1 MADDKYRVDFEVDT
15 TKAVKSIGDVERAA
29 SKTAQTFERG
39 WAPATNKVETATN
52 KAAEAAK
59 KSAEQ
64 FNKNLAAAAALGG
77 AFASLSSQLGP
88 VGQALG
94 AAASGAGALY
104 AAMGPVGA
112 VIGGIAGALP
122 AMITALNDTSDSAA
136 RASNNLTN
144 LQNTVVSLADDVAR
158 ATAEYRRFFA
168 AVQGSASVQETGALL
183 AGAREGATRQAE
195 RIRELQGRLDDF
207 GTLIEVAGAGA
218 GGGIIAGIRA
228 EMDLARREQRRF
240 ESEVQRLEGG
250 LRTAVSLAEEERRAA
265 EAQADAES
273 VRAKAAARANRGGS
287 PRDRTAELE
296 KEKNAAIR
304 LAQEEAAIAQQ
315 LVDKE
320 WERLEAVK
328 QIAEQEA
335 RTLAAIEESLALK
348 NKLAQDERDQREY
361 AQEIE
366 RAEGEKNKAM
376 IQFQEQ
382 QASEQERYNKVV
394 QRSQAGMEGVLDIAV
409 RTAQLQKETNA
420 SFGEAFKTA
429 VDEWLRGF
437 ALQSAYKGVAATA
450 EAIGSAVTNQP
461 NAAAKFTEAGIH
473 FALSAAAGG
482 ASAAIPNAGG
492 GGGGGGNGGRAARPE
507 AVGGGGGGGGGG
519 TTVIN
524 FNAPVS
530 EAELGRMQQRAE
542 RARSRRFG

>member
-1 MADDKYRVDFEVDT
+1 MADDKYKVDFEIDT
-15 TKAVKSIGDVERAA
+15 TKAVKGLGDVERAA
-29 SKTAQTFERG
+29 SKTAQTFERSLT
-39 WAPATNKVETATN
+39 PATT
-52 KAAEAAK
+52 KAADATAK
-59 KSAEQ
+59 THAQ
-64 FNKNLAAAAALGG
+64 FERALAGTTAFTGALATLGP
-77 AFASLSSQLGP
+77 QLGP
-88 VGQALG
+88 VGAGLN
-94 AAASGAGALY
+94 AAAQGAGALS
-104 AAMGPVGA
+104 AAMGPAGV
-112 VIGGIAGALP
+112 VIGGVVGLLP
-122 AMITALNDTSDSAA
+122 ALITGIVEAASATDQAASSQARWTREIVEGRERLAALAGTIAQARARADEFRNVLRRGVFDAADAADIETQIAAAQIRTSTLREQATRAQLRGNVSEALRAEGDIVELEGRLTVLNLALDEARAKEEA
-136 RASNNLTN
+136 RAS
-144 LQNTVVSLADDVAR
+144 
-158 ATAEYRRFFA
+158 
-168 AVQGSASVQETGALL
+168 
-183 AGAREGATRQAE
+183 AGK
-195 RIRELQGRLDDF
+195 F
-207 GTLIEVAGAGA
+207 A
-218 GGGIIAGIRA
+218 GGG
-228 EMDLARREQRRF
+228 
-240 ESEVQRLEGG
+240 S
-250 LRTAVSLAEEERRAA
+250 
-265 EAQADAES
+265 
-273 VRAKAAARANRGGS
+273 NRGGS

-394 QRSQAGMEGVLDIAV
+394 QRSQAGMEGVLDIAI

-461 NAAAKFTEAGIH
+461 NAAAKFAEAGIH
-473 FALSAAAGG
+473 FALAAAAGG

-492 GGGGGGNGGRAARPE
+492 GGGGGGRAARPE

-519 TTVIN
+519 TIVVN
-524 FNAPVS
+524 FNGPVS
-530 EAELGRMQQRAE
+530 EAEMGRMQQRAA
-542 RARSRRFG
+542 RAADRRYGSRR